1 MINCVFV
8 TGNLSAK
15 ILYELWYL
23 LHFVV
28 PQSGLMLRTAAWAVS
43 PHGLLLHVQL
53 AEQHGGSSRAAVEHV
68 PFSCVLK
75 SYGLVQL
82 ENQKQKRSEWELK
95 VDCRFDLLV
104 IALQRGGAR
113 SVLPLS

>member
-1 MINCVFV
+1 M
-8 TGNLSAK
+8 
-15 ILYELWYL
+15 
-23 LHFVV
+23 
-28 PQSGLMLRTAAWAVS
+28 
-43 PHGLLLHVQL
+43 
-53 AEQHGGSSRAAVEHV
+53 EHV

>member
-23 LHFVV
+23 LHF
-28 PQSGLMLRTAAWAVS
+28 
-43 PHGLLLHVQL
+43 
-53 AEQHGGSSRAAVEHV
+53 
-68 PFSCVLK
+68 
-75 SYGLVQL
+75 VQL

>member
-28 PQSGLMLRTAAWAVS
+28 PQSGLMLRTAA
-43 PHGLLLHVQL
+43 
-53 AEQHGGSSRAAVEHV
+53 VEHV

-82 ENQKQKRSEWELK
+82 KNQKQKRSEWELK